1 MVARGRRDDGC
12 EFGMYRNHELGTAL
26 LLLHMNG
33 TTAHVLRPH
42 ADNVA
47 AALAGVEQ
55 QCVRQA
61 GAMATLES
69 RNLVVRP
76 AMMSP
81 GLDPNCFYV
90 AGGSIARRDYRLGGQ
105 SPRPPDRP
113 ATACFHVGDLHSLFL
128 SAKLP
133 FPRRHRIQHPA
144 IARRAAR

>member
-1 MVARGRRDDGC
+1 MVARGRSDDGC

-26 LLLHMNG
+26 LLLHLKGNRG
-33 TTAHVLRPH
+33 DGVGADG
-42 ADNVA
+42 DNVA

-61 GAMATLES
+61 GARTYGMATLES

-90 AGGSIARRDYRLGGQ
+90 AGGIIARRD
-105 SPRPPDRP
+105 
-113 ATACFHVGDLHSLFL
+113 
-128 SAKLP
+128 
-133 FPRRHRIQHPA
+133 
-144 IARRAAR
+144 

>member
-1 MVARGRRDDGC
+1 MVARGRSDDGC

-47 AALAGVEQ
+47 AALAGVEP
-55 QCVRQA
+55 QCVRQP
-61 GAMATLES
+61 GARTYGMATLES

-90 AGGSIARRDYRLGGQ
+90 AGGS
-105 SPRPPDRP
+105 SPEEINDC
-113 ATACFHVGDLHSLFL
+113 AGKHLDLQIG
-128 SAKLP
+128 
-133 FPRRHRIQHPA
+133 PRRLAFTSETFI
-144 IARRAAR
+144 